1 MRIGHGY
8 DVHRLVLGRALIL
21 GGVKIPHE
29 KGLLGHS
36 DADVLTH
43 AVMDALLGAA
53 ALGDIGTLFP
63 DSDPAFAGADSLRL
77 LKEVGRRIEK
87 PVIRSEILTR
97 HCLPKRQK
105 SRRISGRCG
114 KIWPERCPCRS
125 QISASKPPR
134 RKVSALPAP
143 EKAWPPTRLH
153 CSSRGESSDRSKR
166 KNPPGP

>member
-87 PVIRSEILTR
+87 AGYQIGNIDATLLAQAPKIAPYIGQMRQNLAGALSVPISNISVKATTEEGLGFTGAGEGMTAHAVALLFPREIIRPL
-97 HCLPKRQK
+97 
-105 SRRISGRCG
+105 
-114 KIWPERCPCRS
+114 
-125 QISASKPPR
+125 
-134 RKVSALPAP
+134 
-143 EKAWPPTRLH
+143 
-153 CSSRGESSDRSKR
+153 
-166 KNPPGP
+166 